1 MSAYYEVNMEVD
13 SSIAEEWV
21 EYMRSEHIPEVM
33 QTGVFSSCQFLRIIE
48 PAKEGFECF
57 RITYEAKNLSAIQEY
72 RSEMSPELQRKHN
85 ERYGE
90 YAKGSRREMI
100 GEFGITFSEQS

>member
-1 MSAYYEVNMEVD
+1 MSAFYEVTMEVD

-33 QTGVFSSCQFLRIIE
+33 NTRVFSACQFLRIIE
-48 PAKEGFECF
+48 PRKDGIECF
-57 RITYEAKNLSAIQEY
+57 RITYEAVNLSVIQNY
-72 RSEMSPELQRKHN
+72 RIESSPDLQRKHN

-90 YAKGSRREMI
+90 YAKGTRREMI
-100 GEFGITFSEQS
+100 GEFGIRISGDE

>member
-1 MSAYYEVNMEVD
+1 MSAYYEVTMEVD
-13 SSIAEEWV
+13 SAIAEEWV

-33 QTGVFSSCQFLRIIE
+33 QSRVFSSCQFLRVIE
-48 PAKEGFECF
+48 PRIEGFECF
-57 RITYEAKNLSAIQEY
+57 RITYEAMNLSIIQEY
-72 RSEMSPELQRKHN
+72 RAEISPALQRKHN

-100 GEFGITFSEQS
+100 GEFGISFSEEV

>member
-1 MSAYYEVNMEVD
+1 MSAYYEVTMEVD

-33 QTGVFSSCQFLRIIE
+33 QKHVFSSCQFLRIIE
-48 PAKEGFECF
+48 PAKEGLDCF
-57 RITYEAKNLSAIQEY
+57 RITYEAENLSAIQEY
-72 RSEMSPELQRKHN
+72 RAELSPDLRTKHD

-90 YAKGSRREMI
+90 FAKGTRREMI

>member
-1 MSAYYEVNMEVD
+1 MAAFYEVSMHVD

-21 EYMRSEHIPEVM
+21 EWMRTEHIPDVM
-33 QTGVFSSCQFLRIIE
+33 KTGVFLSCQFLRVIE
-48 PAKEGFECF
+48 PAIEGNDSF

-72 RSEMSPELQRKHN
+72 RISLSPELRKKHD

-90 YAKGSRREMI
+90 MARGSRREMI
-100 GEFGITFSEQS
+100 TEFTYRILEA

>member
-1 MSAYYEVNMEVD
+1 
-13 SSIAEEWV
+13 
-21 EYMRSEHIPEVM
+21 MRSEHIPEVM

-57 RITYEAKNLSAIQEY
+57 RITYEAKNLSAIQDY
-72 RSEMSPELQRKHN
+72 RAELSLDLRRKHD

-90 YAKGSRREMI
+90 LAAGSRREMI
-100 GEFGITFSEQS
+100 GEFGITFAEQS

>member
-1 MSAYYEVNMEVD
+1 MSAYYEVTMEVD

-33 QTGVFSSCQFLRIIE
+33 QTGVFISCQFLRIIE
-48 PAKEGFECF
+48 PSKDGLECF
-57 RITYEAKNLSAIQEY
+57 RITYEAKSLSAIQDY
-72 RSEMSPELQRKHN
+72 RAELSPELQRKHN
-85 ERYGE
+85 ARYGE

-100 GEFGITFSEQS
+100 GEFGITFPEQA